1 MCRMKKQ
8 ITRIL
13 TALLALS
20 LVFALCACGAA
31 EPEADPSSSDGD
43 GVMTHAEYDAADL
56 DSGVTVETYVQAKQ
70 AWADGKATLYTQAED
85 GAYFVYQVSCTEEEF
100 DSLTPGT
107 KIRVSGTKSEWT
119 GETEII
125 NATLEVL
132 EGNYIPEP
140 LDVTEMLG
148 ADELAAHQNELVA
161 FKGMTDEPQTDAA
174 GKEVAFLYNWDGSG
188 AEGNDLYFDV
198 SLNGEKYTF
207 TVRANLCGADSDV
220 YKAVKAL
227 KVGDVID
234 MEGFL
239 YWYDGPNP
247 HIISVVPAE

>member
-1 MCRMKKQ
+1 MKRLF
-8 ITRIL
+8 IHTL
-13 TALLALS
+13 AVLLAVS
-20 LVFALCACGAA
+20 MIFALCACGEA
-31 EPEADPSSSDGD
+31 EPEADPSSADGS
-43 GVMTHAEYDAADL
+43 GVMTHAEYDAVDF
-56 DSGVTVETYVQAKQ
+56 DSEVTVETYVQAKQ
-70 AWADGKATLYTQAED
+70 AWADGKATFYTQAED
-85 GAYFVYQVSCTEEEF
+85 GAYFIYQMSCTEEEF

-119 GETEII
+119 GEVEII
-125 NATLEVL
+125 NATFELL
-132 EGNYIPEP
+132 EGNFIPEP

-148 ADELAAHQNELVA
+148 DDELAAHQNEFIS
-161 FKGMTDEPQTDAA
+161 FKGMTVEPQTDAA

-188 AEGNDLYFDV
+188 SEGNDLYFDV

-227 KVGDVID
+227 KIGDVID

-247 HIISVVPAE
+247 HITSVVPAE